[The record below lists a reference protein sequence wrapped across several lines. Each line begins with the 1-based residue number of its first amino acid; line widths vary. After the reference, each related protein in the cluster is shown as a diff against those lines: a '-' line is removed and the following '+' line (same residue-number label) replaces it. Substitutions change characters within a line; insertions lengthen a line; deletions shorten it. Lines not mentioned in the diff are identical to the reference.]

1 MPSFTDVKLVQ
12 QQSTCVVIV
21 IAFVT
26 NYCVPSSSHATN
38 KLMKVNSL
46 YWLVVDFEGE
56 KMSAQTKFEDSVA
69 TKIYFYHL
77 ESLAVLTFI
86 IKVLSHFKPVL
97 HLLNNW
103 IY

>member
-26 NYCVPSSSHATN
+26 NYCAPSSFHAAN

-46 YWLVVDFEGE
+46 NWLVVDFEDE
-56 KMSAQTKFEDSVA
+56 KMSAQTKFEDFA
-69 TKIYFYHL
+69 TTKIYFYHL
-77 ESLAVLTFI
+77 
-86 IKVLSHFKPVL
+86 
-97 HLLNNW
+97 
-103 IY
+103 